1 MSLGWQGRIFVK
13 FSAAFDAK
21 ATGRVRQSEGVI
33 AWINRSLGGLFV
45 SASAS
50 ECSRCAEFSR
60 ESFTGALPAS

>member
-1 MSLGWQGRIFVK
+1 MK

-33 AWINRSLGGLFV
+33 AWINRSLG
-45 SASAS
+45 SASVS